1 MIGPR
6 LELHSLLKELLG
18 SENVYFQP
26 PSNIRMH
33 FPCIVYKLENISNNF
48 ADNNVYLK
56 DHSYKITYITKDP
69 DDEMIDKLSSLPQ
82 TRFQN
87 HYYVDGLNHYAY
99 IKYYK

>member
-6 LELHSLLKELLG
+6 LELHSLLQELLG

-48 ADNNVYLK
+48 ADNDVYLK

-87 HYYVDGLNHYAY
+87 HYYADGLNHYAY